1 MKNKLY
7 IFLVVSL
14 SLVSLLVAQDDPP
27 ELPGAPNQGP
37 ISGLIWLA
45 LSGGILAAK
54 KYFDRNK

>member
-1 MKNKLY
+1 MKNKPY
-7 IFLVVSL
+7 IILIIVITML
-14 SLVSLLVAQDDPP
+14 SVLVAQDPP
-27 ELPGAPNQGP
+27 PLPGAPNQGP

>member
-1 MKNKLY
+1 MKHKPY
-7 IFLVVSL
+7 IILIIAISMLGV
-14 SLVSLLVAQDDPP
+14 LVAQDPP
-27 ELPGAPNQGP
+27 PLPGAPNQGP